1 MILLVKIVEVVTE
14 INTSTSTVKKTV
26 HQVLQTATRATSIST
41 ARETVPPAL
50 ESVTVQTAKK
60 LVKTVEGHQK

>member
-14 INTSTSTVKKTV
+14 INTSTSTVRKTV
-26 HQVLQTATRATSIST
+26 HPELQTATRATSTST
-41 ARETVPPAL
+41 ARETVTLAL

-60 LVKTVEGHQK
+60 VVKTGKGQFK